1 LRTHLKVAFLV
12 ASSVSAVVAARR
24 AQAAPMDPTPE
35 RLFISPS
42 NYPAGWDCQRIASN
56 PQAFVTAN
64 PTLMVSGKAA
74 TPNDFPCV
82 PNHVAWANMMSELAY
97 AIAPTAFRPAR
108 TTGFGGFALSL
119 EASFAH
125 INADAVD
132 STGTKYW
139 HQGTQGAVDPST
151 HQFSITDNSP
161 DSILQIYTLKAR
173 KGLGFGF
180 EVTGALG
187 YLANTSLW
195 VGGADLHW
203 ALLEGYRTGFLGYLP
218 DIAIGSGVRTL
229 GGSPKF
235 FLTTVGIDA
244 QVSKPITLADSA
256 VLTPYIGGQRLLLF
270 ADSTVVSLTPTVDP
284 LQQCGYQGPN
294 VPGNKLANPPP
305 VPPGQTRGSAPD
317 PNHMYDGQPVCSNFL
332 QLANGAYVPNNG
344 DFNNQVTFNKVRAQ
358 RWRGIAGVTYR
369 YEVLY
374 LAGQFA
380 MDLEDPGAENNSSAG
395 ISGDKQWTVSLEAGV
410 FF

>member
-1 LRTHLKVAFLV
+1 LRTHLKAAFLV
-12 ASSVSAVVAARR
+12 ASSFAAVAVAPCAL
-24 AQAAPMDPTPE
+24 AAPMDPAPE
-35 RLFISPS
+35 RLYMQPPGLPNGISCQDVAHDPQTFLTKTGQS
-42 NYPAGWDCQRIASN
+42 PNNYPCLPN
-56 PQAFVTAN
+56 N
-64 PTLMVSGKAA
+64 VS
-74 TPNDFPCV
+74 
-82 PNHVAWANMMSELAY
+82 WANMMSELAY
-97 AIAPTAFRPAR
+97 AIAPSAFHPAR

-125 INADAVD
+125 INANAVD
-132 STGTKYW
+132 STGTQYW
-139 HQGTQGAVDPST
+139 HKGTQGAVDPATHNFST
-151 HQFSITDNSP
+151 VDNNP
-161 DSILQIYTLKAR
+161 DSLLQIYTLKAR

-195 VGGADLHW
+195 VGGADIHW

-218 DIAIGSGVRTL
+218 DIAVGGGVRTL

-244 QVSKPITLADSA
+244 QVSKPIALADSA

-270 ADSTVVSLTPTVDP
+270 ADSTVVSLTPDVDP
-284 LQQCGYQGPN
+284 LAQCGYQGAN
-294 VPGNKLANPPP
+294 VPGNKLANP
-305 VPPGQTRGSAPD
+305 SMD
-317 PNHMYDGQPVCSNFL
+317 PTHAYDGGPVC
-332 QLANGAYVPNNG
+332 ANKLTAPNGGKVDNNS
-344 DFNNQVTFNKVRAQ
+344 DFNNQVTFAKLRAQ
-358 RWRGIAGVTYR
+358 RWRAIAGLAYR

-380 MDLEDPGAENNSSAG
+380 MDVEDPGGENNSSAG
-395 ISGDKQWTVSLEAGV
+395 VSGDKQWTVSVEAGV